1 MAPSPTVDIGAEDA
15 HKLGIDEDG
24 AMVSVESRRG
34 HVEARARIVDYLQP
48 GLVFMTFHFREAAVN
63 LLTNGALDP
72 IAKIPGYKVTAVKV
86 RKVETSGNVRSAARS

>member
-1 MAPSPTVDIGAEDA
+1 
-15 HKLGIDEDG
+15 
-24 AMVSVESRRG
+24 
-34 HVEARARIVDYLQP
+34 
-48 GLVFMTFHFREAAVN
+48 MTFHFREAAVN